1 MNIGIGFILEA
12 KTAAFKAGLATANN
26 GLKDLKKSMREFN
39 VGNGLSNLIG
49 IGGVIAGFRT
59 AITHAQELRDN
70 LEQLG
75 KPVDDAT
82 RSVAALGDSLS
93 KVWEGAKTGGSW
105 LLSLVTRSGEGLG
118 MIVNRLRGIS
128 AEEEKRR
135 EDSARAADKLEAER
149 DEKQKNRK
157 KIQGDLDRKADDR
170 AQEELERR
178 NASEQQ
184 LYNNTIAKIMEAAK
198 KERERIEIGKEINK
212 QHAIELAIA
221 EQKVIAAKKLADFE
235 FSRLASEGAS
245 AAMQGDS
252 TYLVDGKN
260 YSSRAR
266 NEAQFAQASD
276 AELQAIIAKNKR
288 AAAEIE
294 AGKGKGPSA
303 LAESVSGYVVR
314 GMVQSVLE
322 TEIMRAQ
329 YQLSQRNGL
338 RRDFSVGGESRARA
352 NFQGDPLQFDRLFQQ
367 FVQGQSVAQESN
379 QALKDIRNALTRTG
393 IITVPLG
400 GV

>member
-82 RSVAALGDSLS
+82 RSVAALGDNLS

-105 LLSLVTRSGEGLG
+105 LLSLFTRSGEGLG

-135 EDSARAADKLEAER
+135 EDSANAADKLEAQLA
-149 DEKQKNRK
+149 EKQKNRG
-157 KIQGDLDRKADDR
+157 KIQADLERKADDR

-184 LYNNTIAKIMEAAK
+184 LYNNIIAKIMEAAK

-212 QHAIELAIA
+212 QHAAELAIA

-235 FSRLASEGAS
+235 FSRLSSEGAS
-245 AAMQGDS
+245 AAMQGNS
-252 TYLVDGKN
+252 TYLLDGKT
-260 YSSRAR
+260 YSSKAR
-266 NEAQFAQASD
+266 DESLFAQASD

-288 AAAEIE
+288 ASGEIE
-294 AGKGKGPSA
+294 AGKGMGASA

-314 GMVQSVLE
+314 GMAQGVLE

-329 YQLSQRNGL
+329 YQLSQRSGL
-338 RRDFSVGGESRARA
+338 RRDFAIGGESRAREL
-352 NFQGDPLQFDRLFQQ
+352 FQGDPLQFDRLFDQY
-367 FVQGQSVAQESN
+367 VRGQTTAEKSARSLEN
-379 QALKDIRNALTRTG
+379 IERALTRTG

-400 GV
+400 GG